1 MIREEMMIMKRFP
14 RQYLVDAVE
23 LYEQA
28 VREREALVERLKQM
42 CVERRRVLRDTWQ
55 RNDASK
61 AMRVR

>member
-42 CVERRRVLRDTWQ
+42 SIERRRLLRDTWQ
-55 RNDASK
+55 ARDASK